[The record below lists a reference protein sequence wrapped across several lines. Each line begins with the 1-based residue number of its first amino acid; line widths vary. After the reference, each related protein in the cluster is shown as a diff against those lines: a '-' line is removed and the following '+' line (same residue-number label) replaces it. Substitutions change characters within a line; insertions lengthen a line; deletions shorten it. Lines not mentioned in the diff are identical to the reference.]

1 MLCSIPDMALGG
13 RLGESSSPLYRAADG
28 GAMQKLELFRELVE
42 RLSGVGGRN
51 LEGKRGRGA

>member
-1 MLCSIPDMALGG
+1 MALGG